1 VIVILFTP
9 RAPNPLTEGLAHQGH
24 TIYEAIAISEVYAL
38 ADQHPQAQIIIT
50 ADIDPERAKAI
61 QHHYPTMHLKPAAT
75 LKGWAAIARFIG
87 TTPAS
92 AQTWAKQGM
101 PVKREGR
108 FTIADPAE
116 IQAWLGQQSHMPK
129 PAHILTNDTDIAAAL
144 KESISVLRR
153 KR

>member
-1 VIVILFTP
+1 MTKKKT
-9 RAPNPLTEGLAHQGH
+9 AP
-24 TIYEAIAISEVYAL
+24 
-38 ADQHPQAQIIIT
+38 T
-50 ADIDPERAKAI
+50 AA
-61 QHHYPTMHLKPAAT
+61 
-75 LKGWAAIARFIG
+75 LKGWAAIAKFME

-108 FTIADPAE
+108 FAVADPTE
-116 IQAWLGQQSHMPK
+116 VQAWLGRQSHMPK
-129 PAHILTNDTDIAAAL
+129 PAHILTDDTDIAAAL